1 MKAWLLFSKICPSN
15 RESLS
20 STLQDN
26 FKFIFL
32 FGSTLTEKSEELNLM
47 NKNSMLQEFL
57 NDFPES
63 IKYLQI
69 SMFF

>member
-1 MKAWLLFSKICPSN
+1 MKAWLLFSKISSTN

-26 FKFIFL
+26 FKFVFL
-32 FGSTLTEKSEELNLM
+32 FGSSSTDKSEELNLM
-47 NKNSMLQEFL
+47 NKNSILQDFL

-63 IKYLQI
+63 IRYL
-69 SMFF
+69 